1 MARTLNTLKPFGNRS
16 VPEQSANSLCYSRMM
31 DFSKSSLLDLCEV
44 SFMTMHNLYNMN
56 DERFGGF
63 LIYTGAKILICM
75 MRLCLLFLCENYKQ
89 LLKNDLNMPTQFL
102 QATNC
107 FVMFLCHIHLD
118 IFVSVNESWHGI
130 IKCFR
135 SIHNFLHFLN
145 AVSDY
150 IY

>member
-31 DFSKSSLLDLCEV
+31 DFSKSRLLDLCEV

-75 MRLCLLFLCENYKQ
+75 MKGDVFYSFASIINIYWKMTW
-89 LLKNDLNMPTQFL
+89 NMPTQVL

-107 FVMFLCHIHLD
+107 FIMFLCHVHLD

-135 SIHNFLHFLN
+135 SIHNSLHFLN

-150 IY
+150 M

>member
-1 MARTLNTLKPFGNRS
+1 MATTLNTLKPFGNCS

-31 DFSKSSLLDLCEV
+31 DFSKSRLLDLCEV

-75 MRLCLLFLCENYKQ
+75 MKGYVFYSFCENYKQ
-89 LLKNDLNMPTQFL
+89 LLKNDLNMPTQVL

-107 FVMFLCHIHLD
+107 FIMFLCHIHLD
-118 IFVSVNESWHGI
+118 IFVSVNES
-130 IKCFR
+130 
-135 SIHNFLHFLN
+135 
-145 AVSDY
+145 
-150 IY
+150 